1 MLPPDL
7 ARGALEAAPDAIV
20 MSDREGSILFVNR
33 QVEALFGYSR
43 EEVLGQT
50 IEYLIPERFHA
61 EHVKHRANFACS
73 LRTRPMGVGI
83 ALFARRK
90 DGSEFPVEI
99 SLSPLEHAGA
109 MLTLAAVRDVTE
121 RKRIEAELRGAA
133 EHAGA
138 VKSRFLSTAS
148 HDLRQPLQALSLLNG
163 ALSRMSLDP
172 LAMDAVKQ
180 QAAAIGTMSRL
191 VHALLDISRIESG
204 SLRPETAD
212 FAVTPVLE
220 TLLGEYTVV
229 AASKGLRLCME
240 SSSITARSDPTLVEQ
255 ILRNL
260 VSNAIK
266 YTPQGKVTLRCAQ
279 VESVVT
285 IEVLDT
291 GIGIAAEKIP
301 HIYEEFFRIGSR
313 ETAAAEGY
321 GLGLTIVS
329 RLVRLLELKLE
340 VRSELGKGSVFSL
353 RLPAGVK

>member
-1 MLPPDL
+1 
-7 ARGALEAAPDAIV
+7 
-20 MSDREGSILFVNR
+20 
-33 QVEALFGYSR
+33 
-43 EEVLGQT
+43 
-50 IEYLIPERFHA
+50 
-61 EHVKHRANFACS
+61 
-73 LRTRPMGVGI
+73 
-83 ALFARRK
+83 
-90 DGSEFPVEI
+90 

-266 YTPQGKVTLRCAQ
+266 YTPQ
-279 VESVVT
+279 
-285 IEVLDT
+285 
-291 GIGIAAEKIP
+291 
-301 HIYEEFFRIGSR
+301 
-313 ETAAAEGY
+313 
-321 GLGLTIVS
+321 
-329 RLVRLLELKLE
+329 
-340 VRSELGKGSVFSL
+340 
-353 RLPAGVK
+353 